1 MQQVQQDLLKVVNDQ
16 RAQAKSVVL
25 KIGQVKAE
33 NKQLRH
39 IIKTTLSDQ
48 YLIKSLQ
55 QTQTQ
60 QQRLLKSICNNPEDV
75 VTKNTLDMTI
85 KSQFSR
91 YDTKQQKLADQMA
104 SFISTT
110 ELKQKQFQEQ
120 VVQKI

>member
-1 MQQVQQDLLKVVNDQ
+1 MKVVNDQ